1 MIDIGTELR
10 GAGSRGERLLQE
22 RLGTA
27 KRAEKFYA
35 NQVLDHVNDVMRDFI
50 AQRDLMFIST
60 ADGEG
65 NCDATLRA
73 GEVGF
78 VRVLDERTLLYPE
91 YRGNGVMASLG
102 NMSENAHV
110 GLLFVDFTGT
120 RVGLHVNGSVRVH
133 HDPAVYGESRPLAH
147 ANKKGESPLEHWVEV
162 TVHEAY
168 IHCSKH
174 IPRYDVLPAERRS
187 EPRPDEVTDGD
198 FFHARRNLRRH
209 AMSRE
214 R

>member
-1 MIDIGTELR
+1 VIDAWR
-10 GAGSRGERLLQE
+10 SGSRGERLLQE

-27 KRAEKFYA
+27 KRAEQFYA
-35 NQVLDHVNDVMRDFI
+35 NQVLDHVNEQMRDFI
-50 AQRDLMFIST
+50 GQRDLMFVAT
-60 ADGEG
+60 ADADG

-78 VRVLDERTLLYPE
+78 VRVLDERTLVYPE

-120 RVGLHVNGSVRVH
+120 RVGLHVNGSVRLY
-133 HDPAVYGESRPLAH
+133 HDPAAFRGSASLAH
-147 ANKKGESPLEHWVEV
+147 ANKKAESPLEHWVEV

-174 IPRYDVLPAERRS
+174 VPRYNVLPAERRA
-187 EPRPDEVTDGD
+187 EARPDEVAEGD
-198 FFHARRNLRRH
+198 FFHARRAL
-209 AMSRE
+209 RE